1 MCIRDSLSRGC
12 TIWRSLF
19 FDSTFLQL
27 HIEAIKS
34 TLNIVPSISIIE
46 QWKDDYNN
54 MQLHMIYGES
64 TSFKELVKELVKLNL
79 RINQIK

>member
-1 MCIRDSLSRGC
+1 MHHIPSQEAAPFR
-12 TIWRSLF
+12 RSLF

-64 TSFKELVKELVKLNL
+64 TSFEELVKELVKPNL